1 MCSASKRLATELAR
15 SDAGPD
21 DHARQGILS
30 RRSRRT
36 SAPAGIS
43 LPWDAMSIKRMN
55 IDEKARYLIGEAIM
69 RRILKSERT
78 PDSLAE
84 IRLVTRWIETWLD
97 ADELHAVSIGTG
109 LLLDDELAAELQGDV
124 EPSDEKD
131 DDIPL

>member
-1 MCSASKRLATELAR
+1 
-15 SDAGPD
+15 
-21 DHARQGILS
+21 
-30 RRSRRT
+30 
-36 SAPAGIS
+36 
-43 LPWDAMSIKRMN
+43 MN

-78 PDSLAE
+78 PDNLAE

-124 EPSDEKD
+124 QPSDDKD
-131 DDIPL
+131 DDIPF

>member
-1 MCSASKRLATELAR
+1 
-15 SDAGPD
+15 
-21 DHARQGILS
+21 
-30 RRSRRT
+30 
-36 SAPAGIS
+36 
-43 LPWDAMSIKRMN
+43 MSIKRMN

>member
-1 MCSASKRLATELAR
+1 
-15 SDAGPD
+15 
-21 DHARQGILS
+21 
-30 RRSRRT
+30 
-36 SAPAGIS
+36 
-43 LPWDAMSIKRMN
+43 MN